1 LARKIFKAGE
11 TKPVG
16 SKVLITPP
24 LVRVKEKKPEEEVRP
39 EEKGQPLQSPLPATV
54 ESEEVEIPVEE
65 QRDRLLEEAKSIHEA
80 SRMEAER
87 VKEDAE
93 KTAFKVMQQK
103 TTEAKKAVEEAKD
116 EAARIV
122 EEAERKAGRIE
133 EEAKK
138 KAISYVQEAV
148 KKARAEGREEGFSTG
163 EEEAA
168 RLIERLHVILNAAID
183 KRKKLIDSTER
194 QLIDLVLLISKK
206 VVKVISEKAREV
218 VVANV
223 KEALKKVSGE
233 TEIIIKVNTKDLEIT
248 TKHKNSLIK
257 QIEGLKRVTVEEDS
271 RIDPGGC
278 IIETSSGDID
288 ARIQRQLGLLE
299 EKIRELIPI

>member
-16 SKVLITPP
+16 SKVLIMPP
-24 LVRVKEKKPEEEVRP
+24 LVRVKEKKPEEEVLP
-39 EEKGQPLQSPLPATV
+39 EEKGRPLQRPLPATV

-122 EEAERKAGRIE
+122 EEAERKAERIE

-138 KAISYVQEAV
+138 KAVSYVQEAV

-206 VVKVISEKAREV
+206 VVKVISEKARAV

-233 TEIIIKVNTKDLEIT
+233 TEIIIKVNTLDLEIT

-257 QIEGLKRVTVEEDS
+257 QIEGLKHVTVEEDS
-271 RIDPGGC
+271 RIGPGGC